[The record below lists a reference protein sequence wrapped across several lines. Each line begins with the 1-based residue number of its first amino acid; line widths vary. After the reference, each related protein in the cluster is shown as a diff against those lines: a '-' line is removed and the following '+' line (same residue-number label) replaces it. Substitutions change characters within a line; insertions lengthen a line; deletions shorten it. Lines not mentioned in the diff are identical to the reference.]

1 MISVQATMALA
12 AWSVLAGPAFAAD
25 RAWTD
30 CASSSPDRSISGCTV
45 VLTERGV
52 SDEDRAAAFYNR
64 ANSYGNKGDHNRTIK
79 DYNAAIRLRPDFA
92 GAFNNRGL
100 TYLDKGDYDRAI
112 ADFSEAIRLQ
122 PDDAFVFY
130 HRSEAYEKKGDHERA
145 KADFTAFG
153 RLSEAK

>member
-1 MISVQATMALA
+1 LA
-12 AWSVLAGPAFAAD
+12 YS
-25 RAWTD
+25 
-30 CASSSPDRSISGCTV
+30 
-45 VLTERGV
+45 
-52 SDEDRAAAFYNR
+52 
-64 ANSYGNKGDHNRTIK
+64 H
-79 DYNAAIRLRPDFA
+79 
-92 GAFNNRGL
+92 
-100 TYLDKGDYDRAI
+100 KGDYDRAI